1 MDIKEFVQQRRDAF
15 IAMRR
20 DFHMYPEPAWLEYRS
35 AAKVA
40 DKLISLGY
48 DVALGSEVLD
58 LNSRMGLPS
67 DEVMKAAMDRAID
80 EGANPELVEKM
91 GYGKTAIVATMK
103 FSDDGPVVAFRAD
116 MDSNDVIESNEACHI
131 PAKDGFRSCHDKA
144 MHACGHDTHMT
155 MGLGLAEYV
164 ATHKDNFKGTIKL
177 IFQPAEEGVRGAK
190 AMAEAGIVDDVD
202 LMFGMHI
209 GFNEKLSNC
218 FACSD
223 HGFLATTKLDAV
235 FHGYSAH
242 AGGSPEKAQN
252 AMLAGCTAV
261 LNLQAIARHSQGA
274 SRMNVG
280 VFESGTGRNVT
291 PDVAVLKLET
301 RGATTEINDYMI
313 ERAKT
318 IIKSAAEM
326 HDCTFEITK
335 QGETPAGRIS
345 DDLASEVQGII
356 EPLGI
361 FKEVPFDYSGG
372 GSEDCAYFLNRVID
386 RGGRATYMVLGSAI
400 KAPHHNPLFDV
411 DEEDMLNGI
420 VALSAIAEHYLK

>member
-15 IAMRR
+15 IAMRH

-35 AAKVA
+35 ASKVA

-48 DVALGSEVLD
+48 DVALGAEVLD
-58 LNSRMGLPS
+58 LDSRMGLPS
-67 DEVMKAAMDRAID
+67 EDIMKAAMARAMD
-80 EGANPELVEKM
+80 EGADPELVEKM

-116 MDSNDVIESNEACHI
+116 MDSNDVIESKASNHI
-131 PAKDGFRSCHDKA
+131 PAKDGFRSRHEKA

-155 MGLGLAEYV
+155 IGLGLAEDI
-164 ATHKDNFKGTIKL
+164 ATHKDGLKGTIKL

-190 AMAEAGIVDDVD
+190 AMVEAGVVDDVD

-209 GFNEKLSNC
+209 GFNEQLSNC

-261 LNLQAIARHSQGA
+261 INLQAIARHSGGA

-291 PDVAVLKLET
+291 PDVATLKLET

-313 ERAKT
+313 ERTKT
-318 IIKSAAEM
+318 IIKGAAEM

-345 DDLASEVQGII
+345 DDLAREVQAIV

-386 RGGRATYMVLGSAI
+386 RGGRATYMVVGSAI
-400 KAPHHNPLFDV
+400 KAPHHNPLFDI

-420 VALSAIAEHYLK
+420 VALGTIAAHYLK

>member
-1 MDIKEFVQQRRDAF
+1 MDIKEFVQQRRDVF

-35 AAKVA
+35 ASKVA

-67 DEVMKAAMDRAID
+67 DEVMKAAMERAID
-80 EGANPELVEKM
+80 EGADPELVEKM
-91 GYGKTAIVATMK
+91 GYGKTSSVATLK

-116 MDSNDVIESNEACHI
+116 IVSNDVIESKASNHI
-131 PAKDGFRSCHDKA
+131 PAKDGFQSRHEKA

-155 MGLGLAEYV
+155 MGLGLAEYI
-164 ATHKDNFKGTIKL
+164 ATHKDGLKGTIKL

-190 AMAEAGIVDDVD
+190 AMAEAGVVDDVD

-209 GFNEKLSNC
+209 GFNEQLSNC

-261 LNLQAIARHSQGA
+261 LNLQAIARHSAGA

-291 PDVAVLKLET
+291 PDVATLKLET

-313 ERAKT
+313 ERTKT
-318 IIKSAAEM
+318 IIKGAAEM

-345 DDLASEVQGII
+345 DDLAREVQSII

-400 KAPHHNPLFDV
+400 KAPHHNPLFDI

-420 VALSAIAEHYLK
+420 VALGTIATHYLK

>member
-35 AAKVA
+35 ASKVA

-67 DEVMKAAMDRAID
+67 DEVMKAAMERAID
-80 EGANPELVEKM
+80 EGADPELVEKM

-103 FSDDGPVVAFRAD
+103 FSADGPVVAFRAD
-116 MDSNDVIESNEACHI
+116 MDSNDVIESKAANHI
-131 PAKDGFRSCHDKA
+131 PAKIGFRSRHDKA

-155 MGLGLAEYV
+155 MGLGLAEYI
-164 ATHKDNFKGTIKL
+164 ATHKDGLKGTIKL

-190 AMAEAGIVDDVD
+190 AMVEAGVVDDVD

-209 GFNEKLSNC
+209 GFNENLSNC

-313 ERAKT
+313 ERTKT
-318 IIKSAAEM
+318 IIKGAAEM

-345 DDLASEVQGII
+345 DDLAREVQEII

-400 KAPHHNPLFDV
+400 KAPHHNPLFDI

-420 VALSAIAEHYLK
+420 VALGTIATHYLK